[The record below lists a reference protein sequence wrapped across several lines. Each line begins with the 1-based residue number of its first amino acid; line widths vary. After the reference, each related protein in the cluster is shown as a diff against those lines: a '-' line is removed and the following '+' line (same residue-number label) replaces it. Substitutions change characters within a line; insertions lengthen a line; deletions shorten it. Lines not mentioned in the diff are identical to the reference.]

1 MKAKAD
7 GSKVDKD
14 GNLTTDTKEA
24 VGSALIG
31 QDFTEDC
38 YFQGRVSAVNYN
50 TYTEE
55 QKESGEY
62 AGVAS
67 GSYNYANSNPELKE
81 RMEKDLD
88 AVLKRASGSESQ
100 RMFRQSF

>member
-1 MKAKAD
+1 MKAFGKTVGKTVVFCLVMMLMCSFVYPLALTGVSQLTMKAKAD

-38 YFQGRVSAVNYN
+38 YLRKSFRCKLQYLYRRA
-50 TYTEE
+50 
-55 QKESGEY
+55 
-62 AGVAS
+62 
-67 GSYNYANSNPELKE
+67 E
-81 RMEKDLD
+81 R
-88 AVLKRASGSESQ
+88 KR
-100 RMFRQSF
+100 RICRCCFRFL